1 MFHVSRILKSMVNDG
16 ISRKY
21 ISKILGLF
29 LSEKNSQIFY
39 EIPRDFHLPVTV
51 AVVVLPAVPAGPH
64 VDVAQAA
71 PPLINTAHDGAHCGV
86 SRAVHRPPVVRR
98 APAGAGQ

>member
-1 MFHVSRILKSMVNDG
+1 MVNDG

-39 EIPRDFHLPVTV
+39 EIPRDFHLPVML
-51 AVVVLPAVPAGPH
+51 ANIIIYLPFLM
-64 VDVAQAA
+64 D
-71 PPLINTAHDGAHCGV
+71 I
-86 SRAVHRPPVVRR
+86 
-98 APAGAGQ
+98 